1 MQSRAKIGRELKDL
15 CWLEL
20 QRSSGREM
28 RLQRERGM
36 CGGKL
41 ERRYGSLVVAQAL
54 VTFMYQ
60 AFLSANTV

>member
-1 MQSRAKIGRELKDL
+1 MQSRAKTGRELKGL

-41 ERRYGSLVVAQAL
+41 ERRYGSLLVAQDL
-54 VTFMYQ
+54 VTFMHHD
-60 AFLSANTV
+60 FVFVNTV